1 MRTLGFGVLVAMAM
15 FVLPVNS
22 FEAHPVRM
30 TKDGGPGR
38 RAELDAVAHRLV
50 APREQFTEVLP
61 APARAP

>member
-1 MRTLGFGVLVAMAM
+1 
-15 FVLPVNS
+15 LPVNS

-50 APREQFTEVLP
+50 APREQFTKVLP